1 MTYSE
6 KKDQFC
12 DKLLRRF
19 IVFLVVAAFAIP
31 LLTPR
36 VFAASTVS
44 ISGGD
49 QVKGG
54 ETFTVT
60 VTYSGSQIGSVDG
73 SMTYDTSKLNYLSG
87 GSSSGN
93 TGYIQLREIGSG
105 SISFQIKFQAIG
117 DGSTTLKVD
126 TSEMYDTSDNALD
139 RPSASKT
146 VKVIGS
152 ASSDD
157 VIKETQA
164 ETQEATATEET
175 MESGVD
181 EKGDEGE
188 MTGGYLFLIISAAVL
203 AVIIAVIAAVLIKKR
218 GGKGKG
224 PKGPNGSNRA
234 GGFSEKIAAD
244 RENMD
249 NKNYDPSAKAA
260 EQRREANADTM
271 MFQPE
276 RREGLID
283 DRLNGGLDEMQH
295 DQYVEPEYAD
305 EWDPNPAADPQEAR
319 YRSFDETQVLQPD
332 DGWQQ
337 PQDNWN
343 QPDSEWSEQPQDD
356 WNQPE
361 TRWTPEIRPQQEQPA
376 EPAWQPQERQPEPE
390 QPAVSRNTRMFRKE
404 EFERELSNWEDQEDR
419 WPDDDKW

>member
-12 DKLLRRF
+12 DRLLRRI
-19 IVFLVVAAFAIP
+19 IVFLVVAAFVIP
-31 LLTPR
+31 ILTPR

-73 SMTYDTSKLNYLSG
+73 SMTYDTNKLNYLSG

-105 SISFQIKFQAIG
+105 SISFQIKFQAVG
-117 DGSTTLKVD
+117 DGSTTLKVN

-139 RPSASKT
+139 RPSTSKT
-146 VKVIGS
+146 VNVIGS

-164 ETQEATATEET
+164 ETREATATKET

-203 AVIIAVIAAVLIKKR
+203 AIIIAVIATVLIKKR

-224 PKGPNGSNRA
+224 PKGPNGKNP
-234 GGFSEKIAAD
+234 GGSREKIAAD
-244 RENMD
+244 QKNTNEENH
-249 NKNYDPSAKAA
+249 NSFVAKAA

-276 RREGLID
+276 RSEGLID
-283 DRLNGGLDEMQH
+283 DRLNGGLDDMQQN
-295 DQYVEPEYAD
+295 QYVEPDYAD
-305 EWDPNPAADPQEAR
+305 EWDPNPAADLQEPQ
-319 YRSFDETQVLQPD
+319 T
-332 DGWQQ
+332 
-337 PQDNWN
+337 
-343 QPDSEWSEQPQDD
+343 SEWSVPQEDSS
-356 WNQPE
+356 
-361 TRWTPEIRPQQEQPA
+361 WTPEIQPEQPA
-376 EPAWQPQERQPEPE
+376 EQEQIPVSP
-390 QPAVSRNTRMFRKE
+390 VSRNTRMFRKD

>member
-12 DKLLRRF
+12 DKLLRRL

-31 LLTPR
+31 ILTPR

-60 VTYSGSQIGSVDG
+60 VTYSGSQIGSVNG

-93 TGYIQLREIGSG
+93 TGYIQLREMGSG

-139 RPSASKT
+139 TPSASKT

-203 AVIIAVIAAVLIKKR
+203 AIIIAVIAAVLIKKR

-224 PKGPNGSNRA
+224 PKGPKESTGPGAIDGDSD
-234 GGFSEKIAAD
+234 S
-244 RENMD
+244 
-249 NKNYDPSAKAA
+249 SAKAA

-276 RREGLID
+276 RSEGLID
-283 DRLNGGLDEMQH
+283 DRLNGGLDDMQQN
-295 DQYVEPEYAD
+295 QYVEPDYAD
-305 EWDPNPAADPQEAR
+305 EWDPNP
-319 YRSFDETQVLQPD
+319 
-332 DGWQQ
+332 
-337 PQDNWN
+337 
-343 QPDSEWSEQPQDD
+343 EQ
-356 WNQPE
+356 
-361 TRWTPEIRPQQEQPA
+361 TP
-376 EPAWQPQERQPEPE
+376 
-390 QPAVSRNTRMFRKE
+390 VSRQTRMFRKD
-404 EFERELSNWEDQEDR
+404 EFERELANWEDQEDR

>member
-12 DKLLRRF
+12 DRLLRR
-19 IVFLVVAAFAIP
+19 IILFLVVAAFAVP

-36 VFAASTVS
+36 VFAASSVT

-60 VTYSGSQIGSVDG
+60 VTYSGSQIGSVNG
-73 SMTYDTSKLNYLSG
+73 GMTYDTSKLNYLSG

-93 TGYIQLREIGSG
+93 TGYIQLREMGNG
-105 SISFQIKFQAIG
+105 SISFQIRFQAIG
-117 DGSTTLKVD
+117 DGSTTLNVS
-126 TSEMYDTSDNALD
+126 TSEMYDTSDNPLD
-139 RPSASKT
+139 TPSASKT

-188 MTGGYLFLIISAAVL
+188 MTGSYLFLIISAAVL
-203 AVIIAVIAAVLIKKR
+203 AIIIAVIAAVLIRKR
-218 GGKGKG
+218 GGKDKG
-224 PKGPNGSNRA
+224 PKGSNGNRT
-234 GGFSEKIAAD
+234 GGSSEKIAAD
-244 RENMD
+244 RGDTD
-249 NKNYDPSAKAA
+249 NGSYDSSAKAA

-271 MFQPE
+271 MLQPE
-276 RREGLID
+276 RSEGLID
-283 DRLNGGLDEMQH
+283 DRLNGSLDEMQQE
-295 DQYVEPEYAD
+295 QYPEPEYAD
-305 EWDPNPAADPQEAR
+305 EWDPAT
-319 YRSFDETQVLQPD
+319 ET
-332 DGWQQ
+332 
-337 PQDNWN
+337 
-343 QPDSEWSEQPQDD
+343 EQ
-356 WNQPE
+356 
-361 TRWTPEIRPQQEQPA
+361 TP
-376 EPAWQPQERQPEPE
+376 
-390 QPAVSRNTRMFRKE
+390 VSHDTRMFRKD
-404 EFERELSNWEDQEDR
+404 EFEHDLSNWEDQEDR
-419 WPDDDKW
+419 WPDNDKW